1 MGSDIASTL
10 LNEGGRVYDHDG
22 NPHQP
27 PTADIL
33 IEDSLIAH
41 VGPNLA
47 GSLDQAPNRTI
58 DARGK
63 LAWTPSAN

>member
-1 MGSDIASTL
+1 MATKL
-10 LNEGGRVYDHDG
+10 LIEGGRVYQHDG

-27 PTADIL
+27 STADIL
-33 IEDSLIAH
+33 IEDSLIVR